1 MAPVRPAHH
10 ATCSSPGHVTHS
22 SWRWRDT
29 ATVCV
34 WQWPGCQARA
44 DQTVPR
50 SAVRVACSD
59 HRCAAA
65 NHTVSYCAVLCPC
78 CVVLYR
84 TEPVLCR
91 TVLRQ
96 NIRLVWCRA
105 NYKTYSTD
113 NNYPERPGIAR
124 RRQGK
129 LRRRSVKASRTR
141 KTTKG
146 HGGIH
151 GSPSKKPRR

>member
-1 MAPVRPAHH
+1 MPNTHVPSTDAEDRYRLYSYSDRWPQSDQPHH

-84 TEPVLCR
+84 TEPCCAVRCCVKTFGWFGAVPIIKR
-91 TVLRQ
+91 TV
-96 NIRLVWCRA
+96 
-105 NYKTYSTD
+105 
-113 NNYPERPGIAR
+113 P
-124 RRQGK
+124 
-129 LRRRSVKASRTR
+129 
-141 KTTKG
+141 TTTIQSG
-146 HGGIH
+146 L
-151 GSPSKKPRR
+151 GSPVKDRAS